1 MNEHVK
7 EIANKLQQEYGLEQ
21 YVLKREHI
29 FSETTQ
35 ENQTNYILSLEW
47 FPVHQSEENEEYN
60 PEGTAV
66 LEVNLHTNELKQLI
80 FVNDVSY
87 ATEGIFPPPEIE
99 SVIEWVEE
107 KTGMMFGRQFKLDYE
122 DGTAFSFQAT
132 VDNIAVAPS
141 GNIDITFNENNQLTQ
156 FSIDGVFPS
165 EEDID
170 WEPFSLMKEDL
181 MENIKQQLKL
191 IETPI
196 EEEEKWL
203 KVWTMDTIFIRND
216 KSNIILPASLYQI
229 DTYKELNVLLEWAST
244 SQRDFTPQEIDF
256 STEISYEDAM
266 AKVRVNPLTDD
277 EIQSTMEETK
287 DFLSNLYP
295 DDSGKW
301 TLTGMYPEGNYIITE
316 LKMAASTPLDRKLK
330 VIISRDSLQT
340 ANYWDSKLLFEVFES
355 YAKAEDVTI
364 SRDEAFDKIIKH
376 VELTPVYVKDPN
388 SDSYHLCGKLDCE
401 VVVIG
406 TTGEEVPIFQF

>member
-355 YAKAEDVTI
+355 YAKAEEATI

-388 SDSYHLCGKLDCE
+388 SDSYHLCGRLDCE

-406 TTGEEVPIFQF
+406 TTGEIVPISQF

>member
-406 TTGEEVPIFQF
+406 TTGEIVPISQF

>member
-35 ENQTNYILSLEW
+35 DNQTNYILSLEW

-60 PEGTAV
+60 PDGTAV
-66 LEVNLHTNELKQLI
+66 LEVNLHTTELKQLI

-87 ATEGIFPPPEIE
+87 ATEGTYPTPEME

-122 DGTAFSFQAT
+122 DGTTFSFQAT
-132 VDNIAVAPS
+132 VDNIAIAPP
-141 GNIDITFNENNQLTQ
+141 GNIAITFNENKQLTQ
-156 FSIDGVFPS
+156 FTIDGVFPS

-181 MENIKQQLKL
+181 TDNIKQQLKL

-196 EEEEKWL
+196 EGEEKWL
-203 KVWTMDTIFIRND
+203 KVWTMDTFFIRND
-216 KSNIILPASLYQI
+216 KSQTILPSSLYQLDI
-229 DTYKELNVLLEWAST
+229 YKELNVLFEWDNASH
-244 SQRDFTPQEIDF
+244 RNFTPKDIDL

-266 AKVRVNPLTDD
+266 AKIRVNPLTED
-277 EIQSTMEETK
+277 EIQSSIEETK
-287 DFLSNLYP
+287 NFLSSLYP
-295 DDSGKW
+295 NDSGKW
-301 TLTGMYPEGNYIITE
+301 TLAGMYPESNYIIAE
-316 LKMAASTPLDRKLK
+316 LKMARNTSLDRNLK

-340 ANYWDSKLLFEVFES
+340 ANYWDSKFLFDVFES
-355 YAKAEDVTI
+355 YAKAEEATI
-364 SRDEAFDKIIKH
+364 SLDEAFEKIFEH

-388 SDSYHLCGKLDCE
+388 SDLYHLCGRLDCE
-401 VVVIG
+401 FVVLG
-406 TTGEEVPIFQF
+406 TNGEIVPISQF

>member
-35 ENQTNYILSLEW
+35 DNQTNYILSLEW

-87 ATEGIFPPPEIE
+87 ATEGIFPAPELE

-107 KTGMMFGRQFKLDYE
+107 ETGMMFGRQFKLDYE

-165 EEDID
+165 EKDID

-181 MENIKQQLKL
+181 MDYIKQQLKL

-216 KSNIILPASLYQI
+216 KTNIIIPASLYQL
-229 DTYKELNVLLEWAST
+229 DTYKELNVLLEWDST
-244 SQRDFTPQEIDF
+244 SQRDFTPKDIDF
-256 STEISYEDAM
+256 STEVSYEDAM
-266 AKVRVNPLTDD
+266 AKIRVNPLTED
-277 EIQSTMEETK
+277 EIQSTIEETK

-301 TLTGMYPEGNYIITE
+301 TLTGMYPEGNYIIAE
-316 LKMAASTPLDRKLK
+316 LKLAASTPLDRKLK

-355 YAKAEDVTI
+355 YAKAEEATI
-364 SRDEAFDKIIKH
+364 PLDEAFGKIIEH

-388 SDSYHLCGKLDCE
+388 SDSYHLCGRLDCE

-406 TTGEEVPIFQF
+406 TTGEIVPISQF

>member
-87 ATEGIFPPPEIE
+87 ATEGIFPAPEIE

-132 VDNIAVAPS
+132 VDNIDVAPS

-170 WEPFSLMKEDL
+170 WEPFSLMKDDL
-181 MENIKQQLKL
+181 MDNIKQQLKL